1 MFLSY
6 FLKYFVLILFR
17 RKVEDL
23 QFRID
28 KESITKGDLEV
39 KPHQPSKASAGAVFR
54 NMDITT
60 VARTGSRGVAGIPT
74 SGLWAMAEGLP
85 ALQPV
90 TMHLSSGSWVKFSL
104 PSFMLPDSK
113 PCIEVT
119 QVINLAVFPK

>member
-6 FLKYFVLILFR
+6 FLKYFVLILFH

-60 VARTGSRGVAGIPT
+60 VARTGSRGGGRNPH
-74 SGLWAMAEGLP
+74 LWAVGY
-85 ALQPV
+85 
-90 TMHLSSGSWVKFSL
+90 G
-104 PSFMLPDSK
+104 
-113 PCIEVT
+113 
-119 QVINLAVFPK
+119 